1 MKLLVVR
8 SSSGESNND
17 PGWYFYKTVFDM
29 GIDVKQLNYGN
40 IIRYQKFANLKNS
53 FNKITSSILKRTDL
67 RFNLYARANNMLLKM
82 VSAEKP
88 DVVVVFKGWGLNR
101 ELINQIKS
109 LNRDVKLINIYSD
122 NIFLHGPSVMMAQCY
137 DRIYV
142 KDTYVLN
149 KLYSIG
155 ISNARLLWE
164 ACYPKEH
171 RKLSSNELA
180 NYPHIASEI
189 SLIGSL
195 YPYRV
200 NMLETLREF
209 DLKIWGNVWG
219 FDDQKNY
226 KSSYASTVHQGCS
239 VDGEK
244 KLAIYNLS
252 KINLNTI
259 QPLECIHGSN
269 SRVHQ
274 IASCQ
279 QFQLQKKTL
288 ILRNNM
294 RLEVR

>member
-1 MKLLVVR
+1 
-8 SSSGESNND
+8 
-17 PGWYFYKTVFDM
+17 
-29 GIDVKQLNYGN
+29 
-40 IIRYQKFANLKNS
+40 
-53 FNKITSSILKRTDL
+53 
-67 RFNLYARANNMLLKM
+67 
-82 VSAEKP
+82 
-88 DVVVVFKGWGLNR
+88 
-101 ELINQIKS
+101 
-109 LNRDVKLINIYSD
+109 
-122 NIFLHGPSVMMAQCY
+122 MMAQCY

-209 DLKIWGNVWG
+209 DLGYGEMYGDLMIKKTINLLM
-219 FDDQKNY
+219 
-226 KSSYASTVHQGCS
+226 STVHQGCS

-244 KLAIYNLS
+244 ISDL
-252 KINLNTI
+252 
-259 QPLECIHGSN
+259 
-269 SRVHQ
+269 
-274 IASCQ
+274 
-279 QFQLQKKTL
+279 
-288 ILRNNM
+288 
-294 RLEVR
+294 